1 MASPSTKPI
10 ATSLLPIIEQP
21 RGSYIDNVG
30 SLSTRRN
37 SALRAPH
44 SALHSS
50 PLPMTRAEMDQRGWD
65 QVDIVFVTGDA
76 YIDHPSFAMAL
87 LGRLL
92 EDEGFRVAILS
103 QPDWHS
109 CEPWRTF
116 GKPRLFF
123 AISAGNM
130 DSMINHYTANRKV
143 RNDDAY
149 SPGGRIGR

>member
-1 MASPSTKPI
+1 MPI
-10 ATSLLPIIEQP
+10 VDRP
-21 RGSYIDNVG
+21 RGEYVDRVG
-30 SLSTRRN
+30 LLGTRRAPPDVGVGAKQDAAFPP
-37 SALRAPH
+37 SAFRLPP
-44 SALHSS
+44 SS
-50 PLPMTRAEMDQRGWD
+50 PLPMTRAEMDARGWG

-76 YIDHPSFAMAL
+76 YVDHPSFAMAL

-123 AISAGNM
+123 AVS
-130 DSMINHYTANRKV
+130 TATWIR
-143 RNDDAY
+143 
-149 SPGGRIGR
+149 